1 MSQIRPITEGEIEP
15 CMALK
20 KNAYPALDIDSAI
33 NRERILQGI
42 RDPSFP
48 AVYGLY
54 CSKRTGERSRRTDL
68 SVRFR
73 GLVLPA

>member
-20 KNAYPALDIDSAI
+20 KNAYPALDIDSAV

-48 AVYGLY
+48 TEYGLTPKSVWTSRIFLH
-54 CSKRTGERSRRTDL
+54 CS
-68 SVRFR
+68 
-73 GLVLPA
+73 